1 MKRLVMLMIIGILL
15 TGSVAYGSS
24 PIEVQAET
32 VKESEAKP
40 WIKAYEN
47 KLKKL
52 NKENEGYTYQLI
64 YVNKDKIPELV
75 VNDTTNYN
83 CDVSLYTYGKG
94 KVRTVMDHWMY
105 GLAGALSYL
114 YIPKNNVI
122 YSDGSSGAGWE
133 HYEAYM
139 MMKNY
144 KIVDKYKELLS
155 SSTYDGKHFTYYY
168 GDKKI
173 SKKKYE
179 SYQIKGKYEVIEG
192 KYTYKQMMRKLKQMK
207 G

>member
-1 MKRLVMLMIIGILL
+1 MKRLVMLMIMGILL
-15 TGSVAYGSS
+15 TGSVAYDNS
-24 PIEVQAET
+24 PTEIQAET
-32 VKESEAKP
+32 VKESESKP
-40 WIKAYEN
+40 WINAYES

-114 YIPKNNVI
+114 YIPKKNVI
-122 YSDGSSGAGWE
+122 YSDGSSGAGRE
-133 HYEAYM
+133 HYESYM

-144 KIVDKYKELLS
+144 KRIYSFIKLFVNQVKILDK
-155 SSTYDGKHFTYYY
+155 
-168 GDKKI
+168 
-173 SKKKYE
+173 
-179 SYQIKGKYEVIEG
+179 
-192 KYTYKQMMRKLKQMK
+192 
-207 G
+207 